1 MPASQQ
7 FLALFWLVLV
17 IGWFLPLEVSPAD
30 SSQEDTVTV
39 LIRERQF
46 QPAETVLHTG
56 QKTKLVFKNQD
67 SELHTFAPSGLFT
80 GESFN
85 ISGNGAPEFYDEGLK
100 RVIIP
105 PDGVVE
111 IRFTPTKP
119 GEYRYICDM
128 PGHHM
133 SAILKVE

>member
-1 MPASQQ
+1 MPPSQQ
-7 FLALFWLVLV
+7 FLALFWLVLLT
-17 IGWFLPLEVSPAD
+17 GWLLPLEVSPAD

-46 QPAETVLHTG
+46 QPAESLLHAG
-56 QKTKLVFKNQD
+56 QKTKLVFKNED
-67 SELHTFAPSGLFT
+67 SELHTFAPSGLFS

-119 GEYRYICDM
+119 GQYRYICDM